1 MELEQGNVR
10 RATRLSLCRFAW
22 GWAAVCTAKQ
32 HRGWLCG
39 LLSSRVRPLEASAKL
54 TFAMLSPCVRT
65 VTLLSLCV
73 CLPCGPCPRW
83 KAAAWLSV
91 GDTHWMYS
99 LSTFHASLLSLL
111 PSDRL

>member
-32 HRGWLCG
+32 HRIWLCG

-54 TFAMLSPCVRT
+54 TFTMLSPCVRT
-65 VTLLSLCV
+65 ITLLSVCV
-73 CLPCGPCPRW
+73 SALWPLPPLESC
-83 KAAAWLSV
+83 
-91 GDTHWMYS
+91 S
-99 LSTFHASLLSLL
+99 LAVCWRHAL
-111 PSDRL
+111 DV